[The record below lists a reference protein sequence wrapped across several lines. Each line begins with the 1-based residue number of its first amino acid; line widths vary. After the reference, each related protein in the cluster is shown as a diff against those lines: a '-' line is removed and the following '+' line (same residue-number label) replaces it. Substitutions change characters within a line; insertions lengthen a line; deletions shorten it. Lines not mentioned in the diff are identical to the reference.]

1 MLIALN
7 KHMDI
12 MDVSSAG
19 ITIDLNRTNQTV
31 EAHAG
36 HLMQNKAEAEEPNE
50 DDSKIDEAAPIG
62 QSTVNNEPS
71 AAAAIPSRFS
81 LADDSTPMSNSS
93 ASTTDSTIPSRSA
106 LTDDSTHMSNPGASI
121 TNSAI
126 AIRPAASD
134 NSALFTGVAANKPAI
149 PSKSAL
155 AIPIAATVSGDQTEP
170 VAARQTMDVDMTPSA
185 PPFVATGSAPDEIA
199 P

>member
-1 MLIALN
+1 
-7 KHMDI
+7 MDAPI
-12 MDVSSAG
+12 LTP
-19 ITIDLNRTNQTV
+19 I
-31 EAHAG
+31 
-36 HLMQNKAEAEEPNE
+36 AEAEEPNE

-71 AAAAIPSRFS
+71 AAAAISSRFS